1 MESYSEM
8 CKSNYL
14 VERFAICMWSL
25 HIFTYFVFISYLYI
39 HLHIYVYLS
48 LRLHICVCT
57 QHQEDQCGVLG
68 CQKQLQAMN
77 SVCLCLVL
85 MPVGKASG
93 CLAPPLG

>member
-1 MESYSEM
+1 MVWKAIQKCAKVITWSKVCNLSPSHFYSF
-8 CKSNYL
+8 CIHIIFVYTLTCICISL
-14 VERFAICMWSL
+14 SPFAYM
-25 HIFTYFVFISYLYI
+25 
-39 HLHIYVYLS
+39 
-48 LRLHICVCT
+48 CVCT